1 MALPIFVRPSRTFE
15 WLKERVAHP
24 GDDCL
29 FWPFGR
35 NWNGYGHL
43 KPSGGPTV
51 YAHRVMCEL
60 AHGEA
65 PSPKHVAAHSC
76 GRGSAGCV
84 NPRHLSWK
92 TARENQIDREQ
103 HGTERRKVW
112 WTNKGAVPP
121 EHIAQIIALKGKKNQ
136 REIASMFGIS
146 YQHVSLIQQ
155 GKLARQRRHA

>member
-1 MALPIFVRPSRTFE
+1 MTLPTFAKPSRSFE
-15 WLKERVAHP
+15 WLKERASSA
-24 GDDCL
+24 GEECL

-43 KPSGGPTV
+43 KPHGQRTA

-65 PSPKHVAAHSC
+65 PSPIHVAAHSC

-84 NPRHLSWK
+84 NPNHLSWK
-92 TARENQIDREQ
+92 TPRENQLDRRA
-103 HGTERRKVW
+103 HGTDRRHVW
-112 WTNKGAVPP
+112 WNNKGGVPP
-121 EHIAQIIALKGKKNQ
+121 EHIAQIQALKGKKNQ

-155 GKLARQRRHA
+155 GKLVRQRGRA